1 MPEPFANLGAEDGE
15 SELPGDSSP
24 VARLGMHF
32 EAVVRRPPWRSLGD
46 VDGVVPWLSNE
57 AAATYAR
64 ERGMRV
70 WGAAADV
77 VRAVHDKAWALRV
90 AQERNLVDDELAA
103 MMIVL
108 DPDLLARATEAAA
121 VIEETIA
128 GWPPWARADATLKP
142 RWGTSGRG
150 RVRVRDGVVDA
161 AVRGGF
167 AGLARRGG
175 AILEPW
181 LARVHDLSSQ
191 WLVDDWGEVRLL
203 GCTRQIVRP
212 SGVWLGCEIVHG
224 DDGQGSGTAWDR
236 DVVARAR
243 PLVEEAARAGY
254 VGVCGVDAFTWQH
267 SRDGVEKLRAVVELN
282 ARFTG
287 GAVALASVY
296 SRWGRA
302 TFRIQD

>member
-1 MPEPFANLGAEDGE
+1 MPEPFANLGAEDDK
-15 SELPGDSSP
+15 SEPGDSSSP
-24 VARLGMHF
+24 VARLAMHF
-32 EAVVRRPPWRSLGD
+32 EAAVRRPPWRSLAD
-46 VDGVVPWLSNE
+46 VDAVVPWLSNE

-77 VRAVHDKAWALRV
+77 VRALHDKAWAMH
-90 AQERNLVDDELAA
+90 AAKEHALVDDELTA
-103 MMIVL
+103 MITVL
-108 DPDLLARATEAAA
+108 SPELLARAAEAAA

-128 GWPPWARADATLKP
+128 RWPAWARADATLKP

-167 AGLARRGG
+167 AGLAQKCG

-203 GCTRQIVRP
+203 GCTRQIVRR
-212 SGVWLGCEIVHG
+212 SGVWLGCEIVRG
-224 DDGQGSGTAWDR
+224 DDGQGSGTAWDH
-236 DVVARAR
+236 DLVARAR

-267 SRDGVEKLRAVVELN
+267 PRDGVEKLRAVVELN

-287 GAVALASVY
+287 GAVALYAVS